1 MTEPGY
7 ARHLGLFS
15 ATMLVIGGIIGSG
28 IFLNPAVVAAR
39 VGTPGLTLA
48 VWGLGALV
56 AMIGALV
63 FAELGARRPLVG
75 GGYAYLREAFGPLS
89 GFLYAW
95 ALLLVIAT
103 GAAAA
108 VAMTFAGYAVSLVGW
123 GAETQR
129 PVAAAALVFLTLLN
143 MRGVRPAAWTQNVF
157 TILKLA
163 AIAVLVGTALLAAP
177 TPGAAEIGVRPE
189 GSAVM
194 MLGAALVPVLFAF
207 GGWQQTNF
215 VAGELIAPERNLP
228 RALVIGVAVVAITYL
243 LVNVAYL
250 KALGVV
256 GLATSIAPAAD
267 TMAHAAGSGGRTL
280 IAVGIMASTFG
291 FLNLVILVSPRVYQA
306 MASDGL
312 FFRRFAALHPRWR
325 T

>member
-129 PVAAAALVFLTLLN
+129 PVAAAE
-143 MRGVRPAAWTQNVF
+143 
-157 TILKLA
+157 
-163 AIAVLVGTALLAAP
+163 
-177 TPGAAEIGVRPE
+177 TPGAHASMG
-189 GSAVM
+189 
-194 MLGAALVPVLFAF
+194 
-207 GGWQQTNF
+207 
-215 VAGELIAPERNLP
+215 
-228 RALVIGVAVVAITYL
+228 RARG
-243 LVNVAYL
+243 
-250 KALGVV
+250 
-256 GLATSIAPAAD
+256 
-267 TMAHAAGSGGRTL
+267 
-280 IAVGIMASTFG
+280 
-291 FLNLVILVSPRVYQA
+291 SPRH
-306 MASDGL
+306 G
-312 FFRRFAALHPRWR
+312 R
-325 T
+325 